1 MSSSTRS
8 LDNFYPTIIRLLDV
22 QAIGPYLVQR
32 GVLSSHEYYDSFAGP
47 LEKGETSNYKLSM
60 KLAKKCLKKPK
71 EFHEALGE
79 SLNHAQHANHQ
90 ELLELLTPD
99 QITVS
104 AITEINKPTAVCIL
118 ASYS

>member
-1 MSSSTRS
+1 M
-8 LDNFYPTIIRLLDV
+8 IRLLDV

-79 SLNHAQHANHQ
+79 SLNHAQHASHQ
-90 ELLELLTPD
+90 ELLELLMPD

-104 AITEINKPTAVCIL
+104 TYHNRNLIAV
-118 ASYS
+118 